1 MDEPSHTDRPPEEAA
16 LRGAEGP
23 AAAAATWARFVLD
36 DNNLDSAWPLMDRPL
51 RLALI
56 QSWLLNAYTGPL
68 RDRDMLAGVIEEGSH
83 PLWSKFAA
91 WRMQRWHAETFAFLL
106 SGWGVVSIPEAA
118 TPDVAFVGLTST
130 TGADAVEAGQPLTVQ
145 TLTMNF
151 VDQRWLLGGIGRT
164 LAVPG
169 WPPSEQTLPT
179 INT

>member
-1 MDEPSHTDRPPEEAA
+1 MDEPSHTDRPREEAA
-16 LRGAEGP
+16 FLGAGGA

-51 RLALI
+51 RLALV

-68 RDRDMLAGVIEEGSH
+68 RDKDMLAGVIEEGGH

-106 SGWGVVSIPEAA
+106 PGWDVVSIPEAA
-118 TPDVAFVGLTST
+118 GPDLEFVELTSA
-130 TGADAVEAGQPLTVQ
+130 TGGDAVEAGQPLTVQ
-145 TLTMNF
+145 TLTMRF
-151 VDQRWLLGGIGRT
+151 VDQRWLVGGIGRT

-169 WPPSEQTLPT
+169 WPPSEQTLPGT
-179 INT
+179 NT